1 MPNLKNAKKR
11 VLINEKKKVVNN
23 EFSASMKTA
32 IKNVERAVTAKD
44 KEKANEK
51 LKIAIKAIDKASQK
65 GVTSKNTGA
74 RNKSRLSK
82 KVNSME

>member
-11 VLINEKKKVVNN
+11 VLVNVKKEKVNN
-23 EFSASMKTA
+23 EYAASMKTA
-32 IKNVERAVTAKD
+32 IKNVERAVASKD

-51 LKIAIKAIDKASQK
+51 LKVAIKTIDKATQK

-82 KVNSME
+82 KVNTME

>member
-11 VLINEKKKVVNN
+11 VLVNIKKEKANN
-23 EFSASMKTA
+23 EFAASMKTA
-32 IKNVERAVTAKD
+32 IKNVERAVNSKD
-44 KEKANEK
+44 KEMAQGK
-51 LKIAIKAIDKASQK
+51 LKTAIKAIDKAAQK
-65 GVTSKNTGA
+65 GVTSKNTCA

>member
-1 MPNLKNAKKR
+1 MPNMKNAKKR
-11 VLINEKKKVVNN
+11 VLVNIKKETANN

-32 IKNVERAVTAKD
+32 IKNVERAVASKD
-44 KEKANEK
+44 KEKANDK
-51 LKIAIKAIDKASQK
+51 LKIAIKAIDKATQK
-65 GVTSKNTGA
+65 GVTAKNTAA

>member
-1 MPNLKNAKKR
+1 MANMKNAKKR
-11 VLINEKKKVVNN
+11 VLVNIKKEKANN

-32 IKNVERAVTAKD
+32 IKNVERAVTSKD
-44 KEKANEK
+44 KEKANDK
-51 LKIAIKAIDKASQK
+51 LKVAIKAIDKAAQK
-65 GVTSKNTGA
+65 GVTAKNTAA